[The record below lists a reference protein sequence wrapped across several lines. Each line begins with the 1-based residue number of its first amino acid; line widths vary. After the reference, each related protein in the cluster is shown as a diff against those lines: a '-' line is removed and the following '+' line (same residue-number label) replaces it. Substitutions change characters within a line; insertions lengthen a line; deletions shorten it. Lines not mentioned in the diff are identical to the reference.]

1 MDTFLMEFQFL
12 GILLDFTTSGTGE
25 LLRTLL
31 IWSVSSFEILIIICM
46 IITSETVD
54 TEFMNR
60 IREKKKGKIRN
71 FSCYLL
77 TLVKPQMN
85 STNNV

>member
-1 MDTFLMEFQFL
+1 MKTVMDTFLMEFQFL
-12 GILLDFTTSGTGE
+12 GILFDFTTSGTGE

-31 IWSVSSFEILIIICM
+31 IWSVSSFEILMIICM

-60 IREKKKGKIRN
+60 IREKKKDRKN
-71 FSCYLL
+71 SKLL
-77 TLVKPQMN
+77 LLPIN
-85 STNNV
+85 PS